1 MLSLDKDSY
10 EETGLQGVHL
20 SILGEKNHEISE
32 VLCLLWS
39 SQVSLVVKNPP
50 AKARDTGSIP
60 GWGEI
65 PWNSKWQPTPV
76 FLPRESHGQRS
87 LVGYSPWG
95 QRVRHDWATKH
106 ICRWLTASL
115 NKLVTFFLKNKKYVM
130 HHNTIS
136 ENLTLNSGLWGGA
149 YVTVKG

>member
-60 GWGEI
+60 GLRRSPGGG
-65 PWNSKWQPTPV
+65 
-76 FLPRESHGQRS
+76 HGKPPQ
-87 LVGYSPWG
+87 YSYLQNPMDRG
-95 QRVRHDWATKH
+95 V
-106 ICRWLTASL
+106 C
-115 NKLVTFFLKNKKYVM
+115 
-130 HHNTIS
+130 
-136 ENLTLNSGLWGGA
+136 
-149 YVTVKG
+149 